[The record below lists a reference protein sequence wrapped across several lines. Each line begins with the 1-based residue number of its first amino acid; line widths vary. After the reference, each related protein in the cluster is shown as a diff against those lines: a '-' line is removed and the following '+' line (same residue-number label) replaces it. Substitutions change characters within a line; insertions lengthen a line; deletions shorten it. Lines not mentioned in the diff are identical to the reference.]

1 LLLVTARISIATA
14 KTLVRFE
21 QGKVMRALAAARR
34 SAGWSELQSVFSR
47 LIDVALI
54 VLGAA
59 VAVLFRPA
67 GEAYPLEAGA
77 FVAISVASS
86 LLLFPLFGVYQS
98 WRGRSKLR
106 LVGHVALAWLVAQ
119 ACAVAVMFA
128 LHRTASVSRLWVAC
142 WMLSTGAALMVSRVI
157 VHSIR
162 SRMRHAGHDL
172 RAVGVVGI
180 GAHCENV
187 IAKIAASPTSG
198 FRVVA
203 CLVSQPTT
211 QLDVPVCLDLKAF
224 AASIRAEKVSEVWVA
239 LPMSEEQALRDVL
252 AEFSGD
258 LVNIR
263 FIPDV
268 GSLAMFDGDMVELMG
283 APAINL
289 VAPPLSGAALLQK
302 AIFDRLF
309 SIFTLILIAPAMV
322 AIAIA
327 IKVSSRGPVFFRQTR
342 KGADGKTFKIFKF
355 RTMRAHVEKAGVV
368 QQATRNDPRITPLGA
383 FLRRTS
389 LDELPQFL
397 NVLRGEMSVVGPR
410 PHATAHDDYYQKI
423 VDGYIHRYRIKPGI
437 TGWAQVNGFRG
448 ETDRLEKMQGRVEYD
463 MYYIKNWSLK
473 LDIRIVIATF
483 MKGLVHRNAY

>member
-1 LLLVTARISIATA
+1 M
-14 KTLVRFE
+14 K
-21 QGKVMRALAAARR
+21 ALAAARR
-34 SAGWSELQSVFSR
+34 SAKWMELQSVFSR
-47 LIDVALI
+47 LIDVVLI

-59 VAVLFRPA
+59 VAMLFRPE
-67 GEAYPLEAGA
+67 GEAYLLADGA
-77 FVAISVASS
+77 FVAISVASA
-86 LLLFPLFGVYQS
+86 LLLFPLFGIYRS

-106 LVGHVALAWLVAQ
+106 LVGHIALAWLVSQ

-142 WMLSTGAALMVSRVI
+142 LMLSTGVALVVSRFI
-157 VHSIR
+157 VYLIL

-172 RAVGVVGI
+172 RTVGVVGI

-187 IAKIAASPTSG
+187 IAKAAASPTSG

-203 CLVSQPTT
+203 SCISQPTT
-211 QLDVPVCLDLKAF
+211 NLDMPGMSVCPDLKAF
-224 AASIRAEKVSEVWVA
+224 AAAVRAKKVPEVWVA
-239 LPMSEEQALRDVL
+239 LPMTEERALRGVL
-252 AEFSGD
+252 DEFAGD

-268 GSLAMFDGDMVELMG
+268 GSLAMFDGEMVELMG
-283 APAINL
+283 APAVNL
-289 VAPPLSGAALLQK
+289 VAPPLPRVALLQK

-309 SIFTLILIAPAMV
+309 ATVTLILIAPLMV
-322 AIAIA
+322 AIAVA
-327 IKVSSRGPVFFRQTR
+327 VKLSSQGPVFFRQTR
-342 KGADGKTFKIFKF
+342 KGADGKTFRIFKF
-355 RTMRAHVEKAGVV
+355 RTMHVHAPKTGVI
-368 QQATRNDPRITPLGA
+368 QQATRNDPRITRLGG

-410 PHATAHDDYYQKI
+410 PHATEHDDYYQKI

-463 MYYIKNWSLK
+463 MYYLRNWSLR